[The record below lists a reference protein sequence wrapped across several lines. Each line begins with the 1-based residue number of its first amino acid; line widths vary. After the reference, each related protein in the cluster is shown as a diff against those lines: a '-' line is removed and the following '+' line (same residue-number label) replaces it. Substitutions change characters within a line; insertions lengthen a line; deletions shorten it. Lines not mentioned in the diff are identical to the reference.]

1 MAAKPATSVDE
12 FVAGLAQPLRAEVE
26 SLRQVILSTAAGI
39 GEELKWN
46 APSFYTGEH
55 FATMRLNG
63 KVLLQL
69 ILHLGAKKN
78 AMPNG
83 AIEDPAG
90 LLVWLGP
97 DRACIPLCC
106 AGAAGTQTGAL
117 QIILRQWLRH
127 PLHTVLLAQRRIGMP
142 L

>member
-1 MAAKPATSVDE
+1 MATRNAKPARSVDE
-12 FVAGLAQPLRAEVE
+12 FVAGLAQPLKAEVE

-78 AMPNG
+78 AMPDG

-97 DRACIPLCC
+97 DRACVDFASPGMI
-106 AGAAGTQTGAL
+106 ASQANAL
-117 QIILRQWLRH
+117 QAILRQWMQHVPSR
-127 PLHTVLLAQRRIGMP
+127 VSG
-142 L
+142 